1 MKPII
6 NHKTTLMTSVK
17 LLAVVVCLCFSV
29 ATHATVITYP
39 QVPGV
44 QACQFAYTLKARD
57 HGTTTWNTVY
67 LYNTPVTTAS
77 GGATN
82 TTCGYLS
89 CSGSTDYKII
99 FSTTVTSAAV
109 YPAPMNVTPTFG
121 GDSIMFTVSGPKKFY
136 VDING
141 DHYNN
146 CIHIIADPL
155 EVNPPQQGAANVIF
169 IPSGTFVDSII
180 KVPSG
185 KTLYIQGGAGVR
197 SINLDSTT
205 NTKVLGRGVIFRPNF
220 DAISA
225 SYASN
230 VTIDGVLD
238 FNHGWGGGGGC
249 GIRCGQS
256 SNVSISNCVSF
267 SSKTWGDGY
276 DIFCSN
282 GVTVNDVFIRTNDD
296 AIAFYGGGKDGFTG
310 NCTNITVTNSTLL
323 PDLAHSFHVGVYGDQ
338 NTDTQIRN
346 ITVANV
352 DICDWSRTAGQG
364 SIYFTVGDRVRA
376 ANFKFSNVRVKDFVN
391 TAFITMAVVYNST
404 YNYNPG
410 RAIDSVF
417 YTNVSYTGTA
427 TPASSINGYDATRE
441 TTNVFFKNLL
451 INGTTVTSA
460 AAGNFTIGTYT
471 SNITFSALPLTIG
484 QTYVLTAENSG
495 QCANPSGGS
504 SANATDIVQNTY
516 ANNTYQQWVLVDAGN
531 NLYKLKNVNNG
542 LYMDINNASTVAG
555 TNAIQWPS
563 DAGLNQQFA
572 LIPQPGGYYSIMA
585 CHSGQVLD
593 VNGNSSTAGATIIQ
607 WPYSGN
613 NNQCWLFGSPGT
625 TAATVAA
632 AMVEPSLAI
641 IAEPVVN
648 SALSP
653 NGDGV
658 NDVLTIAN
666 IQNYPDNKIMVINV
680 NGTKVYEASHYDNVT
695 QVFNGHSS
703 VNGQLQPQGTYYYQL
718 QYTDKGVL
726 KSKTGFIVLK
736 Y

>member
-1 MKPII
+1 MKTIL
-6 NHKTTLMTSVK
+6 NFKTTLMTTVK
-17 LLAVVVCLCFSV
+17 LLAVFICLCFSV
-29 ATHATVITYP
+29 ETHATVVTYP
-39 QVPGV
+39 QVPDV
-44 QACQFAYTLKARD
+44 QACQFSYTLKARD

-67 LYNTPVTTAS
+67 LYNTPVTNAT
-77 GGATN
+77 GAETN

-109 YPAPMNVTPTFG
+109 YPAPMNVTPTFA

-141 DHYNN
+141 DHYND

-169 IPSGTFVDSII
+169 IPSGTFVDSVI

-185 KTLYIQGGAGVR
+185 KTLYIQGGAGVMGVD
-197 SINLDSTT
+197 LDSTT
-205 NTKVLGRGVIFRPNF
+205 NTKVLGRGVIFRPWY
-220 DAISA
+220 DAVSIVR
-225 SYASN
+225 ASN
-230 VTIDGVLD
+230 VTIDGILD
-238 FNHGWGGGGGC
+238 FDHGWGGNGGC

-256 SNVSISNCVSF
+256 TNVSISNAVSF
-267 SSKTWGDGY
+267 SSKPWGDGY

-282 GVTVNDVFIRTNDD
+282 GVTVNDVFLRTNDD

-310 NCTNITVTNSTLL
+310 NCHNIVVTNSTLL
-323 PDLAHSFHVGVYGDQ
+323 PDNAHEFSVGVYGDQ
-338 NTDTQIRN
+338 NIDTQIRD
-346 ITVANV
+346 ITVANI
-352 DICDWSRTAGQG
+352 DICSWSRSSGQG
-364 SIYFTVGDRVRA
+364 CFYFSVGDRVRV
-376 ANFKFSNVRVKDFVN
+376 ANMKFSNIRVKDFIGS
-391 TAFITMAVVYNST
+391 ALIRMAIVYNST

-417 YTNVSYTGTA
+417 YTNVNYTGTIG
-427 TPASSINGYDATRE
+427 TPASSASGYDATRE
-441 TTNVFFKNLL
+441 TTNIFFNNLI
-451 INGTTVTSA
+451 INGTTATSA
-460 AAGNFTIGTYT
+460 TAANFTVGSYA

-516 ANNTYQQWVLVDAGN
+516 ANHSYQQWVLEDAGN
-531 NLYKLKNVNNG
+531 NFYQFKNVNNG
-542 LYMDINNASTVAG
+542 LYMDINGASIVAG

-563 DAGLNQQFA
+563 DGGLNQQF
-572 LIPQPGGYYSIMA
+572 LVIPQPGGYYSIMA
-585 CHSGQVLD
+585 LHSGQVLD
-593 VNGNSSTAGATIIQ
+593 VDGNSSTAGATIIQ

-625 TAATVAA
+625 TVAA
-632 AMVEPSLAI
+632 AMVQPSLAI
-641 IAEPVVN
+641 IPEPVVN

-666 IQNYPDNKIMVINV
+666 IQNYPDNKIMVIDV

-703 VNGQLQPQGTYYYQL
+703 VNGRLQPQGTYYYQL
-718 QYTDKGVL
+718 QYTDKGVV